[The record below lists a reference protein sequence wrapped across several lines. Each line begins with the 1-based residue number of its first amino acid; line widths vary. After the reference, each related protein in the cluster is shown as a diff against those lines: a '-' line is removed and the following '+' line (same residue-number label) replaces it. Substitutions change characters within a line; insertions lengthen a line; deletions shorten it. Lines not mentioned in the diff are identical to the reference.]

1 MSSRKVI
8 ATSEAPAAIGPYSQ
22 GVVVEGGR
30 TLYTS
35 GQIALDPATG
45 QVVGGGDVKL
55 QTERVLDNL
64 QAILVAAGMDF
75 GNVVRCGIFLA
86 DLQDF
91 GVVNELYGVRFSV
104 VPPARATVQ
113 VAGLP
118 KGVLVEIDAIA
129 VG

>member
-35 GQIALDPATG
+35 GQIALDPTTG

-91 GVVNELYGVRFSV
+91 GVVNELYGARFSAA
-104 VPPARATVQ
+104 PPARATVQ

>member
-45 QVVGGGDVKL
+45 QVVGVGDVKL

-64 QAILVAAGMDF
+64 QAILTAAGMDF

-91 GVVNELYGVRFSV
+91 GVVNELYGARFSAA
-104 VPPARATVQ
+104 PPARATVQ